1 MRFWGKIFGG
11 SSERPTEPAPG
22 QVSGAF
28 ANIPELGAAFLLW
41 QIFGDKAEARTWGR
55 PERFDQL
62 AAQYP
67 PDLRAAVKLW
77 CFYYTAWMYRL
88 AFIQKYGNDAAEDM
102 LKGVHAYMSR
112 ATAYPEA
119 AELRDLLIF
128 WMKRLDEC
136 GNQAMA
142 GPVDI
147 GQQKNVKLPVASFAA
162 LTFLALD
169 PDSPTYRKKNVANA
183 LSDKLMMTLAM
194 VEDEFKERVREYAQ
208 RPMP

>member
-1 MRFWGKIFGG
+1 MAFWERIFGG
-11 SSERPTEPAPG
+11 SSETPTESAPAN
-22 QVSGAF
+22 VSGGF

-41 QIFGDKAEARTWGR
+41 QIFGDTHTWGR

-62 AAQYP
+62 AAEYP
-67 PDLRAAVKLW
+67 PDLRAVVKLW

-102 LKGVHAYMSR
+102 LKAVHVRMSR
-112 ATAYPEA
+112 ATGYPEA
-119 AELRDLLIF
+119 VELRDWLIF

-136 GNQAMA
+136 ANQAMA

-147 GQQKNVKLPVASFAA
+147 GQQKNVKLPVTCFAA

-169 PDSPTYRKKNVANA
+169 PDSPTYRKKDVDNG
-183 LSDKLMMTLAM
+183 LTDKLMMTLAM

-208 RPMP
+208 RPML